1 MIKEISIREAM
12 KIFVDGGNVQVIDGD
27 RIRKLDD
34 IFAEFRFITDEET
47 KKKEDGSSEGGS
59 AERGEAEGR
68 KPRTK
73 KRTAAEPTSTSKEQE
88 ILKAWNGG
96 ERSIKE
102 IMEITGASY
111 PTVRKYIPENPEG

>member
-47 KKKEDGSSEGGS
+47 KKKKTAAPK
-59 AERGEAEGR
+59 AEAPKEEKPKAE